1 MAKREDTTSKL
12 VLKVIVGQTEN
23 GKDKYAQRVFRNL
36 DPDIADDTLYS
47 LGGKLARLQTYTVAA
62 IVRQDASSIVAE

>member
-12 VLKVIVGQTEN
+12 ILKVIVGQTVD

-36 DPDIADDTLYS
+36 DPDITDDALYS
-47 LGGKLARLQTYTVAA
+47 LGGKLGRLQTNTVAA